1 MSEELKEPMTEETA
15 PPAAEET
22 VEVAEEAEVAEVAVE
37 EQPDEL
43 QLAQQEIA
51 ELKDRVLRAAAEF
64 DNYRKRTEKEKRQS
78 VALGMIGAL
87 EKILPVLDTLEI
99 AAAAE
104 SKDADYKKG
113 VEMTVSLFKTA
124 LGSLGVEEIEALGQP
139 FDPNLHAAVARE
151 ASEEAQSGTVLR
163 VLQKGYKTADR
174 VVRHAMVSVAE

>member
-1 MSEELKEPMTEETA
+1 MSEELKEPIAAGE
-15 PPAAEET
+15 AAEET
-22 VEVAEEAEVAEVAVE
+22 VEVAEEAEVMPE
-37 EQPDEL
+37 EPDEL

-51 ELKDRVLRAAAEF
+51 ELKDRVLRSAAEF

-87 EKILPVLDTLEI
+87 EKMLPVLDTLEI

-113 VEMTVSLFKTA
+113 VEMTVTLFKGALTA
-124 LGSLGVEEIEALGQP
+124 LGVEEIEALGQP

-151 ASEEAQSGTVLR
+151 ASEEAESGTVLK